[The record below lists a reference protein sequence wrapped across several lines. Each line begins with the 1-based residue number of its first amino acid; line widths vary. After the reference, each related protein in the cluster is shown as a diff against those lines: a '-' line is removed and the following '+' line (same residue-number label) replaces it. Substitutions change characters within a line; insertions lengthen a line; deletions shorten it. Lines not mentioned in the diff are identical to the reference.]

1 MRVTLNPRFKG
12 VSARTSATSIQLDEN
27 HYVTIIVPH
36 APTLGKSQQKSQQN
50 FHLRE
55 TFHNELNSFD
65 IDTKNDKHLLLVLGK
80 FHAQSGYRIP

>member
-12 VSARTSATSIQLDEN
+12 VSDRTSATSIQLDEN

-36 APTLGKSQQKSQQN
+36 APTLGKSQQN

-65 IDTKNDKHLLLVLGK
+65 IDTKNDKQLLLVLGN
-80 FHAQSGYRIP
+80 FHAQSGYWIP